1 MTIILDASVTFAWVF
16 EDEVSDIAE
25 AVIDRVVE
33 EGAIVPTL
41 WRFEIANGLRT
52 AVRRRRIDMTFRNN
66 ALARLWR
73 LPIHNDDET
82 AFHAWD
88 ETLSLSDVHA
98 LTPYDAAY
106 LELALRRHMPLATL
120 DKDLRRAA
128 SDAGVQLV

>member
-1 MTIILDASVTFAWVF
+1 VTIVLDASVTFAWVF
-16 EDEVSDIAE
+16 EDEVSDVAE

-52 AVRRRRIDMTFRNN
+52 AIRRRRIDMTFRNN
-66 ALARLWR
+66 ALARLGR

-82 AFHAWD
+82 VSHAWD
-88 ETLSLSDVHA
+88 ETLALSDAHA

-106 LELALRRHMPLATL
+106 LELALRRHLPLATL

-128 SDAGVQLV
+128 SAAGVGLI